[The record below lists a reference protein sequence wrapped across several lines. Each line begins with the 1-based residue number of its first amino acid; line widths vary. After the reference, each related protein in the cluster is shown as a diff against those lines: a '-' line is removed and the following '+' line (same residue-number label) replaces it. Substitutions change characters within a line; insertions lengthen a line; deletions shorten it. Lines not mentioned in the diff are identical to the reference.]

1 MVIMIMD
8 KCELLLSFFLSFFLG
23 PSCNYMRAHLA
34 LVFPLG
40 SLALW
45 MKRFDFFFCS
55 CKVEQSSLS
64 RFLIEELLT
73 SSKSS
78 VLIYVIPG
86 PSLSSKLCVP
96 IDSETIPCFYSTSPT
111 SISTSTSSSLSLAT
125 TSHRVISDFLG
136 STTGRVLFWAFQVWI
151 TLSLDDSS

>member
-34 LVFPLG
+34 LVFLLG

-78 VLIYVIPG
+78 VLIYVIP
-86 PSLSSKLCVP
+86 SLSSKLCVP
-96 IDSETIPCFYSTSPT
+96 IDSETRFLLNSYSTSPT

-125 TSHRVISDFLG
+125 TSHLRLTRFDSDYWQG
-136 STTGRVLFWAFQVWI
+136 SLLLFGLIV
-151 TLSLDDSS
+151 T

>member
-1 MVIMIMD
+1 MWAIA
-8 KCELLLSFFLSFFLG
+8 FFLSFFFSWTELQL
-23 PSCNYMRAHLA
+23 YAR
-34 LVFPLG
+34 PLG
-40 SLALW
+40 TSIPFGITGIMDETIW
-45 MKRFDFFFCS
+45 FFFCS

-96 IDSETIPCFYSTSPT
+96 IDSETIPYFYSTSPT